1 MHDLHAADQILKLVL
16 ETANENKLQRV
27 KKIVIELGSVV
38 EHGAE
43 IDPDNLAFNLKL
55 LAKNTLA
62 RDAGIIIKKV
72 GSDTWKLVEIE
83 GD

>member
-16 ETANENKLQRV
+16 EKANENKLFKV

-38 EHGAE
+38 EHGQE
-43 IDPDNLAFNLKL
+43 INPENLVFNLKL
-55 LAKNTLA
+55 LAEHTPAKGALV
-62 RDAGIIIKKV
+62 IIKKV
-72 GSDTWKLVEIE
+72 SGNIWKLVEIE